1 MCSLVKLNMPP
12 SRFPL
17 LAHRVRKFIHEYP
30 DLRYNGSEVI
40 CVVCKKKLLCWKRA
54 MCNQHINTASH
65 QNKLRGENVY
75 VELMCDLIL
84 MLSACN
90 IPFHVVRKEPFREF
104 WKKYIPQ
111 WKLPSSETLR
121 LYLPHVRDR
130 IEKQIKQHVRNK
142 KLWITVDETTDSQRH
157 SVATVVV
164 RVLNKNSYSPP
175 FLLACKRLQQCT
187 GETIKELVKTTLQQF
202 EISAGQVLMLVTDG
216 AAYMRLA
223 GRLLQQSV
231 YPQLTHVT
239 CILHTLHLVAD
250 TVRKCYPQV
259 DKLIAET
266 KAVFTKSPKR
276 IREFHNMCTGIPEP
290 PQPVLTRWGTWI
302 NAAFYYVQHFD
313 SIKNVVLKFNSRE
326 AECIKKSQEQ
336 FQNQQVYEDLQII
349 RDNYTVLGD
358 AIKQFQNTSLSF
370 VESVRLIDQLQ
381 TKLQTLSDTIGIT
394 VKEKMETLLS
404 KNPGLARLR
413 NLYNNPVPEDL
424 LTEFKEYFAHAPIT
438 SIDVERSFSL
448 YKNIFTPRRTSFQE
462 RTVETHLMLQ
472 MFHSASASKCINPT
486 R

>member
-1 MCSLVKLNMPP
+1 MPP

-17 LAHRVRKFIHEYP
+17 LAYRVRKFIHEYP
-30 DLRYNGSEVI
+30 DLRYN
-40 CVVCKKKLLCWKRA
+40 
-54 MCNQHINTASH
+54 
-65 QNKLRGENVY
+65 
-75 VELMCDLIL
+75 
-84 MLSACN
+84 
-90 IPFHVVRKEPFREF
+90 
-104 WKKYIPQ
+104 
-111 WKLPSSETLR
+111 
-121 LYLPHVRDR
+121 
-130 IEKQIKQHVRNK
+130 
-142 KLWITVDETTDSQRH
+142 
-157 SVATVVV
+157 
-164 RVLNKNSYSPP
+164 
-175 FLLACKRLQQCT
+175 ACKRLQQCT

-216 AAYMRLA
+216 AAYMHLA

-250 TVRKCYPQV
+250 TVRKCYPQ
-259 DKLIAET
+259 
-266 KAVFTKSPKR
+266 
-276 IREFHNMCTGIPEP
+276 
-290 PQPVLTRWGTWI
+290 
-302 NAAFYYVQHFD
+302 
-313 SIKNVVLKFNSRE
+313 FNSRE

-472 MFHSASASKCINPT
+472 MFHSFRIKMYQPNTINVHK
-486 R
+486 